1 MKKPKIGRRFL
12 RWTNMNYLL
21 KFILS
26 ILFFIVITPIGFFL
40 RLFQVDYLQI
50 KGNKL
55 SYWIKKR

>member
-1 MKKPKIGRRFL
+1 MKKPKIGRHFL
-12 RWTNMNYLL
+12 SWINMNYLL

-26 ILFFIVITPIGFFL
+26 ILFFIVVTPIGWVL

-50 KGNKL
+50 KGDKS

>member
-1 MKKPKIGRRFL
+1 
-12 RWTNMNYLL
+12 MNYLL

-26 ILFFIVITPIGFFL
+26 ILFFIVITPIGVFL